1 MNAVHLCA
9 SLSLLLVSGCATKPW
24 PDLPLGVERITFEH
38 YNPAA
43 YCGDCDGTTIIAAA
57 DGTIWIEER
66 YWERPTSAERR
77 MLAVDPQHYRDF
89 EAALA
94 PYRPTVTI
102 GTEGPQTVVCD
113 PHSLD
118 VRVTWW
124 DGEREVSRVFLP
136 GCSNEAAIG
145 AAVLAAPLTLQIDH
159 PGLTSRPASDRR
171 VVHRR

>member
-1 MNAVHLCA
+1 MNAVRFFLA
-9 SLSLLLVSGCATKPW
+9 FGLLVGGCATKPW
-24 PDLPLGVERITFEH
+24 PNLIQSVERITFEH

-57 DGTIWIEER
+57 DGTVWIEEKH
-66 YWERPTSAERR
+66 WERPRSSKRWT
-77 MLAVDPQHYRDF
+77 LTVDSQRYRDF

-94 PYRPTVTI
+94 PYRPTVSM
-102 GTEGPQTVVCD
+102 GTESLQTVVCD

-124 DGEREVSRVFLP
+124 DGAREVSRVFSP

-159 PGLTSRPASDRR
+159 PGLTSRPAPNRGMT
-171 VVHRR
+171 HRR